1 MIRTTSHWML
11 GMALTAALG
20 ASVADVGAQQA
31 AYPVPVPGTQQPDL
45 TTALRIRKVPRLTN
59 ERDWRQRTPVFAGQ
73 AARSPR
79 EWGVFEVVFDSSP
92 LWIDELTVTFHLIV
106 QGVDE
111 RGEQQFSLYRLTSR
125 FIDVAQGRS
134 KIVSA
139 VLLPSALL
147 RHGRP
152 IGFAAD
158 FSIGGQ
164 VVASETDVAAPFL
177 KDRWWENPAIIDSPR
192 TVKREGY
199 LLERS
204 KTPFA
209 LLNIDDNE
217 VSK

>member
-1 MIRTTSHWML
+1 MIRTTSHWIL

-20 ASVADVGAQQA
+20 ASVADVRAQA
-31 AYPVPVPGTQQPDL
+31 AIPVPGTQQPDL
-45 TTALRIRKVPRLTN
+45 TTALRIRKVPRLNN
-59 ERDWRQRTPVFAGQ
+59 ERDWKQRTPVFVGQ
-73 AARSPR
+73 TARTPR

-92 LWIDELTVTFHLIV
+92 LWIDELTVTFHVIT

-111 RGEQQFSLYRLTSR
+111 KGEQQFSVYRLTSR
-125 FIDVAQGRS
+125 FIDVAQGRN
-134 KIVSA
+134 KTVSA

-147 RHGRP
+147 RYGRP

-164 VVASETDVAAPFL
+164 TVASETDVAAPFL